1 MRNAQLFLGYVLVG
15 GTLVGGC
22 GGGPVASTEA
32 ATPAAT
38 PVPAA
43 TATATLASI
52 PTTPGTGEATAA
64 PPPPAVSATSSSPAP
79 AVSAT
84 TSSPPPSKPPT
95 PWKANPG
102 APRTAEED
110 PAHPTHITARHI
122 LIQYMGAKQASSSI
136 VRTKEQ
142 AYVVAQEVLRRA
154 KAGDDFAR
162 LALEYSDEPGAGS
175 RGGSLGRFGRGQ
187 MVHEFEDAA
196 FALPVGK
203 LSGIVETPFGFH
215 IIERTE

>member
-1 MRNAQLFLGYVLVG
+1 MRNAQLFLGYVLVS

-52 PTTPGTGEATAA
+52 PTTAGTGEATAA
-64 PPPPAVSATSSSPAP
+64 PPPP